1 MTFLSNVIFLSYRIS
16 QGVMESGF
24 SSFPQASFDELVKRL
39 ERETP
44 KLPRQEARLAQFISL
59 NLSSLGLET
68 GKSLADKVGVSEV
81 TVGRLL
87 RRLGCDGMKGLKL
100 LLREHYSVTPA
111 SFVTNGE
118 VPERLA
124 GTHEAELQGLTSV
137 FAQSQGENWDR
148 IVTLLSAADTIYATG
163 FQSVRGIVEDF
174 TRRLALARRNVHYL
188 SAHDGMLGEW
198 LESEPES
205 NSGTCLVLVD
215 VVPYATESVR
225 LARLAKS
232 QGRAVIVVSD
242 EYCHWSREIADAAIY
257 APSRTG
263 LFLESTIGIVAVLSL
278 MVDAAAKAN
287 TTEASRRLVQW
298 KANAKKVGL
307 F

>member
-1 MTFLSNVIFLSYRIS
+1 
-16 QGVMESGF
+16 MESGF

>member
-1 MTFLSNVIFLSYRIS
+1 
-16 QGVMESGF
+16 MESGF
-24 SSFPQASFDELVKRL
+24 SSFPQANFDELVKRL

-87 RRLGCDGMKGLKL
+87 RRLGCDGMKGLKQ

-111 SFVTNGE
+111 SFVSDGE
-118 VPERLA
+118 IPERLA
-124 GTHEAELQGLTSV
+124 GTHEAEMQGLTSV
-137 FAQSQGENWDR
+137 FAQTQGENWDR

-174 TRRLALARRNVHYL
+174 GRRLALARHNVHYL

-205 NSGTCLVLVD
+205 SSGTCLVLVD
-215 VVPYATESVR
+215 VVPYAAESVR

-263 LFLESTIGIVAVLSL
+263 LFLESTIGIVASLSL

-287 TTEASRRLVQW
+287 PAESARRLVQW